1 MLNICQFYS
10 PDLALLISIA
20 NGASA
25 PIILSSWLLQL
36 QSKVIEFCTI
46 IMYLYYL
53 FILQNWGLNSG
64 PTP

>member
-53 FILQNWGLNSG
+53 FIL
-64 PTP
+64 